1 MHTPHTLGDL
11 RDKVK
16 RLENEREQAR
26 FYAKELEQELQHTQQ
41 DLHENK
47 VNLLGPLKSRLV
59 DLEQLIHDKEQKVKR
74 AYKRKLRRCKRELEN
89 ERKINISL
97 AKRINLYGP
106 EDRSISEADFSTNKD
121 SGFYYI
127 NKKQCKSQLDIQR
140 PQPSFNQ
147 FETCVDLKRY
157 REKRTIDTPRNNRD
171 EE

>member
-1 MHTPHTLGDL
+1 MDIEEL
-11 RDKVK
+11 REKVK
-16 RLENEREQAR
+16 RVENEREQAR
-26 FYAKELEQELQHTQQ
+26 FYAKELEMELQNTQH
-41 DLHENK
+41 DLCENK
-47 VNLLGPLKSRLV
+47 VNLLEPLKSRLV
-59 DLEQLIHDKEQKVKR
+59 DLEQLIHEKEQKVKR

-97 AKRINLYGP
+97 AKRINLYNP
-106 EDRSISEADFSTNKD
+106 EDRSISEADFSTHKD
-121 SGFYYI
+121 NGFYYI

-140 PQPSFNQ
+140 PQPRFNQ